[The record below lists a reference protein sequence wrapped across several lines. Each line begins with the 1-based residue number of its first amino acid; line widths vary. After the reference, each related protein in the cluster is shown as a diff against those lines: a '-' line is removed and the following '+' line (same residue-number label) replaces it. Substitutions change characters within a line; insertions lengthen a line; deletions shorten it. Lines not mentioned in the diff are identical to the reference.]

1 MKIRE
6 KLDIAL
12 SEVTAAENALEGVLR
27 DLRAGVRAEKVTIT
41 LAVEGAFERLRKSR
55 AELARLRELPD
66 EE

>member
-27 DLRAGVRAEKVTIT
+27 ELRAGVRAEKVTIT
-41 LAVEGAFERLRKSR
+41 TTVEGAFDRLRKSR
-55 AELARLRELPD
+55 AELARLKEEPD